1 MVVNTPP
8 KVVAF
13 WRKSG
18 LQTRS
23 PAREGETH
31 FLSLDKPDPAA
42 AAAAMP
48 RKQCAKLAQGLMMAG
63 RGMDP
68 TEAHEKCGT
77 PVSWA
82 HFRREHNALQNDSS
96 DDEEEEGD
104 VAKLLQTPAIAP

>member
-1 MVVNTPP
+1 
-8 KVVAF
+8 
-13 WRKSG
+13 
-18 LQTRS
+18 
-23 PAREGETH
+23 
-31 FLSLDKPDPAA
+31 
-42 AAAAMP
+42 
-48 RKQCAKLAQGLMMAG
+48 MAG